1 MHTLHKSVDKKY
13 LSIFLCVDII
23 TETKILASKKD
34 KRQLLYNIMLRR
46 QQKT

>member
-1 MHTLHKSVDKKY
+1 MVCLQIGKA
-13 LSIFLCVDII
+13 II
-23 TETKILASKKD
+23 TETKLLASKKD